1 MNILPD
7 LFALQTLLS
16 LWLFLS
22 LSFEVSGRYSARGVH
37 KENNPEGVQR
47 PQPQIH
53 PQQLLLILDGLNL
66 RCVGVLSHFELPV
79 PPSAHCLNSSFIS
92 STKSEALGPAGEVSH
107 FFFQHDLYIS
117 FQCTSLS
124 CSDSVQDFT
133 LYLLSLFSCVTK
145 NKVSPLKVFITST
158 TSCGASS
165 CG

>member
-7 LFALQTLLS
+7 SFALHTLLS
-16 LWLFLS
+16 SWSFLS
-22 LSFEVSGRYSARGVH
+22 PSFEVSGRYSAHGVH
-37 KENNPEGVQR
+37 EENNPEGVQR

-107 FFFQHDLYIS
+107 FFFS
-117 FQCTSLS
+117 MT
-124 CSDSVQDFT
+124 FT
-133 LYLLSLFSCVTK
+133 FLFSVPPCPVQTQFRI
-145 NKVSPLKVFITST
+145 SLCTYCP
-158 TSCGASS
+158 SS
-165 CG
+165 VV